1 MLTPPSS
8 QRHLRVPKKATAAKE
23 PSDDGDAR
31 LASFLS
37 MRRELSSSGSRAGLL
52 GAAPVNRPPSHV
64 FLGL

>member
-8 QRHLRVPKKATAAKE
+8 QRHLRVPKKAIAAKE

-37 MRRELSSSGSRAGLL
+37 MRRELSSSGSRAGCSARL
-52 GAAPVNRPPSHV
+52 R
-64 FLGL
+64 